1 MKYPRLVGSLLPV
14 LMFLGNSV
22 SATTPPPTGT
32 APSEVRVRVETT
44 PVHHVAHSG
53 GPIIVNWRL
62 KNGQGQANVLVN
74 PDGTYLFSG
83 NYTRKEP
90 GKILDLALL
99 LKSKKAGVYM
109 FRYVGD
115 VSRGGV
121 RWSTHGKS
129 AILKDDFKDFAP
141 GHDWAGTYGFSLT
154 AEGREQ
160 QRKYQLAVCHGQ
172 YWGASQA
179 DYRLWQKYEWQSGST
194 MDPKFCV
201 QYGL

>member
-1 MKYPRLVGSLLPV
+1 MRYVRLIGSLLPV
-14 LMFLGNSV
+14 LVFLGSAA
-22 SATTPPPTGT
+22 SATTPPPAGMS
-32 APSEVRVRVETT
+32 APGAHVRVETT
-44 PVHHVAHSG
+44 PVHHVAHG
-53 GPIIVNWRL
+53 NGPIVVNWHL
-62 KNGQGQANVLVN
+62 KDGLGQANVLVN

-83 NYTRKEP
+83 NYARKEP
-90 GKILDLALL
+90 GKILDLELL
-99 LKSKKAGVYM
+99 LRSKKAGVYM

-115 VSRGGV
+115 VSNGGV
-121 RWSTHGKS
+121 RWSTQGKS

-154 AEGREQ
+154 AQGKQQ

-179 DYRLWQKYEWQSGST
+179 DYRLWQKYEWKSGSI
-194 MDPKFCV
+194 MDPKFCA